1 VVTGHAGN
9 LIMQTLKRKI
19 LRISLEKHSY
29 SEDDI
34 IKEEP
39 LVITVN
45 GRRAYFCM
53 RFPGMDKEF
62 AAGVLYSDGVIS
74 SREDIK
80 RITINEAGVD
90 VEIAGDPL
98 TEVKRVYSST
108 GGMSSSDLLKP
119 AAASS
124 DFSITA
130 DDLFRMKEKFLSNQ
144 KFFELTGGTHCAGL
158 FNSTGEIIAF
168 AEDVGRHNALD
179 KCIGSLLLGDR
190 QKDTAIV
197 MLSSRL
203 SLEMIKKSYRAGA
216 LLVAGVSAPTS
227 AAVEAAESAG
237 ITLIGFLRNER
248 FNLYTHPQRLKGI
261 MA

>member
-1 VVTGHAGN
+1 MHT
-9 LIMQTLKRKI
+9 IKRKV
-19 LRISLEKHSY
+19 LRFSPEKQNY
-29 SEDDI
+29 SDDEI

-53 RFPGMDKEF
+53 RFPGMDKEL

-80 RITINEAGVD
+80 RITIDQTGVD

-98 TEVKRVYSST
+98 AEVKRVYSST

-119 AAASS
+119 AAVSS

-130 DDLFRMKEKFLSNQ
+130 DVLFGIKEKFLSSQ

-158 FNSTGEIIAF
+158 FDRTGE
-168 AEDVGRHNALD
+168 
-179 KCIGSLLLGDR
+179 K
-190 QKDTAIV
+190 
-197 MLSSRL
+197 M
-203 SLEMIKKSYRAGA
+203 
-216 LLVAGVSAPTS
+216 
-227 AAVEAAESAG
+227 
-237 ITLIGFLRNER
+237 
-248 FNLYTHPQRLKGI
+248 
-261 MA
+261 